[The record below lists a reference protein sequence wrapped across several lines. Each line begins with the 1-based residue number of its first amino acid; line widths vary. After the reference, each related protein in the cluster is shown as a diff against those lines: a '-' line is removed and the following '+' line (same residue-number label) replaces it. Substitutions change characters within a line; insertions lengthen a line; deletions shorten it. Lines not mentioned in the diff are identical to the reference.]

1 MSASS
6 LVAPPAPR
14 VPGNPIVRTSVML
27 ASDLDDA
34 LRATLY
40 DLMVDE
46 GYHVCAPRDS
56 AEGLALLRAGECR
69 AILIVSLPPASMP
82 SQSNWLASLTAA
94 QSTESIIALRLRK
107 HCALIGLA
115 SGLTT
120 LENRSVSVPPLWNL
134 LVTRWR
140 TALAVPCD
148 LDTLTGALAAASQ
161 WLQGGA

>member
-1 MSASS
+1 MLAPS
-6 LVAPPAPR
+6 LIAPPAPR
-14 VPGNPIVRTSVML
+14 VSENQIVRTPVML
-27 ASDLDDA
+27 ASDLDNA

-40 DLMVDE
+40 DLLVDE
-46 GYHVCAPRDS
+46 GYRVCAPRDS
-56 AEGLALLRAGECR
+56 AEGLALLRAGECE

-82 SQSNWLASLTAA
+82 SQGAWLASLAAA

-134 LVTRWR
+134 LATRWR
-140 TALAVPCD
+140 ATLAVPFD

-161 WLQGGA
+161 RHQGVA